1 MITCSQA
8 VKQLWD
14 YIEGAV
20 QGPHLHALEEHLS
33 VCRRCC
39 GEVEFAQ
46 ELRKFLADN
55 GDEGLP
61 DDVRNRLTSFLDEA
75 TRNPS

>member
-1 MITCSQA
+1 MISCSQA

-14 YIEGAV
+14 YVEGAV
-20 QGPHLHALEEHLS
+20 EDSERELLEEHLG

-46 ELRKFLADN
+46 ELSAVLATQE
-55 GDEGLP
+55 DELP
-61 DDVRNRLTSFLDEA
+61 DSIRARLTSFLNEL
-75 TRNPS
+75 

>member
-1 MITCSQA
+1 MISCSQA

-14 YIEGAV
+14 YVEGAV
-20 QGPHLHALEEHLS
+20 EGSEREVLEEHLS

-46 ELRKFLADN
+46 ELSAFLADQE
-55 GDEGLP
+55 DVELP
-61 DDVRNRLTSFLDEA
+61 EYVRVRLTSFL
-75 TRNPS
+75 NQL

>member
-8 VKQLWD
+8 AKRLWD
-14 YIEGAV
+14 YVEGAV
-20 QGPHLHALEEHLS
+20 EGREREALEEHLG

-46 ELRKFLADN
+46 EMRAFLSGHA
-55 GDEGLP
+55 GVGLP
-61 DDVRNRLTSFLDEA
+61 DDVRVRLTSFLDEL
-75 TRNPS
+75 

>member
-1 MITCSQA
+1 MISCSEA

-14 YIEGAV
+14 YVEEEVGDDRK
-20 QGPHLHALEEHLS
+20 ALIEEHLG

-46 ELRKFLADN
+46 ELRKFLSGHASEDI
-55 GDEGLP
+55 P
-61 DDVRNRLTSFLDEA
+61 PDVRTRLVTYLEDL
-75 TRNPS
+75 

>member
-1 MITCSQA
+1 MISCSQA

-20 QGPHLHALEEHLS
+20 EGPQREALEEHLG

-39 GEVEFAQ
+39 GEVEFTE
-46 ELRKFLADN
+46 ELRRFLADH
-55 GDEGLP
+55 GGADLP
-61 DDVRNRLTSFLDEA
+61 PEVESRLTSFLDEL
-75 TRNPS
+75 

>member
-1 MITCSQA
+1 MISCSQA

-14 YIEGAV
+14 YIDGAV
-20 QGPHLHALEEHLS
+20 EGSQREALEEHLG

-46 ELRKFLADN
+46 ELSAFLAKPQE
-55 GDEGLP
+55 DEIP
-61 DDVRNRLTSFLDEA
+61 DYVRARLTSFLD
-75 TRNPS
+75 RL